1 MAEEEVRKLVLPYDH
16 TQLPALLASIKNE
29 TELRTFILEYAEAKG
44 TSLTEN
50 QVNTLIANYITEN
63 NIGSGNSQ
71 SGTGL
76 TPEQAQKLAMI
87 LTSGDGTKY
96 LGDDGA
102 YHNIPSGSGSTGTSI
117 DDTATSQSTTWSSSK
132 ISSEISSAIGTALG
146 GDY

>member
-50 QVNTLIANYITEN
+50 QVNTLIDTYITEN

-102 YHNIPSGSGSTGTSI
+102 YHNMPAGNAGTSI
-117 DDTATSQSTTWSSSK
+117 DDTTTTSASTWSSSK
-132 ISSEISSAIGTALG
+132 IASEISSAIGTALG

>member
-50 QVNTLIANYITEN
+50 QVNTLIATYITEN

-71 SGTGL
+71 SETGL

-102 YHNIPSGSGSTGTSI
+102 YHNIPAGGGTGTSI
-117 DDTATSQSTTWSSSK
+117 DDTTTSQSSTWSSSK
-132 ISSEISSAIGTALG
+132 IASEISSAIGTALG